1 MLSTQVEL
9 VYENREI
16 QCLIDLSLPVADI
29 VRNLC
34 LDQLNL
40 PDEPGRYALRLAS
53 TLELITDDNI
63 RRKVS
68 YGERI
73 RLVVSPQAEARDMAK
88 QLQAN
93 TTSDRKKLIFT
104 LKEAIKEPEFA
115 VEFCRMG
122 GLQII
127 MDTVRSTTGNSLAYA
142 LNSLANLMEHDFG
155 WDQIT
160 DDFIHMLAR
169 LVVHETLVNV
179 SRPATAVLIKLVCA
193 DATSNGPIQCYG
205 YAKLHQA
212 MSTESD
218 FLSSLVGRL
227 SASDYV
233 LAQLSLALVN
243 AMSTHV
249 TAEYS
254 TEYQRE
260 LDRLGARKLVMRLM
274 QLNPGEEMGKH
285 LLDFQQ
291 IILRHQHQLKYT
303 QLGRKPRAARIT
315 EADKKVAIEASGWT
329 GEVKWRLLGFD
340 TENPW
345 KEMQRVG
352 LLGLKHMYHYVQ
364 SDADHFAK
372 LIIEQLNRTSRRRCP
387 YAHASIEVTELLSD
401 QWNIGSGY
409 APATAFQ
416 PLQLVME
423 DVHTTTLLAFF
434 RAWNH
439 MEATTEDFDKVS
451 ALVRSH
457 VQYTL
462 QESDI
467 TSLFDYERAM
477 LETPYEVMRARQ
489 LKDLEDEDDLLTK
502 LAFGNNL
509 RERLYRESYEFVKQ
523 QRIECLVRGAWFPA
537 PWACGGGGGGSSGVG
552 GGSSGSGVLAGSAT
566 AMANAGGVNIH
577 STHGKS
583 RKMTYRYY
591 RLSPNK
597 KYLHY
602 GEFAE
607 INEDRPPLEELPE
620 RIDLSL
626 VTHVL
631 TGSIAGRPGASGH
644 TAHSSIGGHGASMSG
659 GASGTA
665 TVANTSGN
673 NSNVTSP
680 NPQRHRHAASASA
693 GARASM
699 ALTTGVGGSS
709 GGGVAN
715 QRLPVYMTFS
725 LMTGNDLSLVDFVAP
740 DATRFAEWTDGFNML
755 LDRNIANRDTA
766 ELIMSLTEV
775 VTRVHLLDV
784 AAEKLEIPSWCDLP
798 TQPPSDFSFYYGEIS

>member
-9 VYENREI
+9 VYENRELS
-16 QCLIDLSLPVADI
+16 CLIDLSLPVADI
-29 VRNLC
+29 VRTLC
-34 LDQLNL
+34 LDQLGL

-73 RLVVSPQAEARDMAK
+73 RLVVSPQAEARDMAR

-93 TTSDRKKLIFT
+93 TTTDRKKLIFT

-193 DATSNGPIQCYG
+193 DATANGPIQCYG

-212 MSTESD
+212 MSAESD
-218 FLSSLVGRL
+218 FLPSLVGRL

-249 TAEYS
+249 TSEY
-254 TEYQRE
+254 TDEYQRE

-303 QLGRKPRAARIT
+303 QLGPETPGVADLLNGIWQAARIT
-315 EADKKVAIEASGWT
+315 ETDKRVAVEASGWT

-352 LLGLKHMYHYVQ
+352 LLGLQHMYHYVQ

-372 LIIEQLNRTSRRRCP
+372 LIIEQLNRTSQRRCP

-457 VQYTL
+457 VRYTL
-462 QESDI
+462 QESEI

-502 LAFGNNL
+502 LAVRNL

-523 QRIECLVRGAWFPA
+523 QRIECLVR
-537 PWACGGGGGGSSGVG
+537 
-552 GGSSGSGVLAGSAT
+552 
-566 AMANAGGVNIH
+566 
-577 STHGKS
+577 
-583 RKMTYRYY
+583 
-591 RLSPNK
+591 
-597 KYLHY
+597 
-602 GEFAE
+602 
-607 INEDRPPLEELPE
+607 
-620 RIDLSL
+620 
-626 VTHVL
+626 
-631 TGSIAGRPGASGH
+631 
-644 TAHSSIGGHGASMSG
+644 
-659 GASGTA
+659 
-665 TVANTSGN
+665 
-673 NSNVTSP
+673 
-680 NPQRHRHAASASA
+680 
-693 GARASM
+693 
-699 ALTTGVGGSS
+699 
-709 GGGVAN
+709 
-715 QRLPVYMTFS
+715 
-725 LMTGNDLSLVDFVAP
+725 
-740 DATRFAEWTDGFNML
+740 
-755 LDRNIANRDTA
+755 
-766 ELIMSLTEV
+766 
-775 VTRVHLLDV
+775 
-784 AAEKLEIPSWCDLP
+784 
-798 TQPPSDFSFYYGEIS
+798 